1 MTCPQDQHPAAPR
14 RAVFSRRAAH
24 RALGGIAAGA
34 AAVATSARASTDLAQ
49 SEIVSDELEIIAHR
63 VFYGLDPVHELSAE
77 YLRGVGAGEGLFRL
91 NAYGDVEP
99 ELAQSSEMID
109 PFTWRVDLQPNVAFW
124 SGKPVDARA
133 VVESLERSRQLAPPA
148 ATPLNGIRIEP
159 ASDLSVV
166 FRADV
171 PIPGLL
177 LKLADVWLMIHN
189 AEAYGPQD
197 NAFDLGVADLTGY
210 FRVTEFETRVR
221 ALLVRNER
229 YWGVAPRTPRIRFTE
244 VVDEDARALAAL
256 SGEAHIV
263 RLIPTTA
270 ARQVERSRTMR
281 VVSPT
286 STTPSTVYLNTQKTP
301 FDDVRVRQ
309 ALAWAVDREEMA
321 LAYDGYATAIPSW
334 LAAGPMYPE
343 ARRVGYLHTDVTKAA
358 QLLDQAGWRLP
369 SGGGV
374 RTKDGAPLAFRLFW
388 HGTNNII
395 CEVLQAQWKKLGVQV
410 TVQGAADRGFLI
422 GMLEKGDWDA
432 LIQAWSVVGDPATI
446 VEGHLA
452 PDGVRNYPKFRDPAL
467 DTLLAGF
474 GQLLDPEERRQH
486 ALRAN
491 ELQAELVP
499 FIPLIALNYV
509 TAVSRS
515 VRNYVPHFDLWG
527 PSEMTP
533 DVWAAT

>member
-1 MTCPQDQHPAAPR
+1 MTNERDLSWR
-14 RAVFSRRAAH
+14 GRAGVHRRAA
-24 RALGGIAAGA
+24 LGRFGGLAAGA
-34 AAVATSARASTDLAQ
+34 IASAMSPTAAAQ
-49 SEIVSDELEIIAHR
+49 PELVSDELRIVAHR
-63 VFYGLDPVHELSAE
+63 VFYGLDPVHEFSAE

-91 NAYGDVEP
+91 NAYGEVEA
-99 ELAQSSEMID
+99 ELAQSYEMID
-109 PFTWRVDLQPNVAFW
+109 PFTWRVEVRPDVAFW

-148 ATPLNGIRIEP
+148 ATPLSGLRIEP
-159 ASDLSVV
+159 TGDLTVV

-177 LKLADVWLMIHN
+177 LKLSDVWLMIHN
-189 AEAYGPQD
+189 AEAYGPRD
-197 NAFDLGVADLTGY
+197 NPFDVGVADLTGY

-221 ALLVRNER
+221 ALLARNDR
-229 YWGVAPRTPRIRFTE
+229 YWGVAPRTPRIRFLE
-244 VVDEDARALAAL
+244 VTDENARTLAAL

-263 RLIPTTA
+263 RLINTSA
-270 ARQVERSRTMR
+270 ARQVERSRSMR
-281 VVSPT
+281 LVSPVGT
-286 STTPSTVYLNTQKTP
+286 SPSVVYLNTQKVP

-343 ARRVGYLHTDVTKAA
+343 ARRVGYLRTDVTKAA

-369 SGGGV
+369 PGGAV
-374 RTKDGAPLAFRLFW
+374 RMKDGAPLAFRLFW
-388 HGTNNII
+388 HGTNNVI
-395 CEVLQAQWKKLGVQV
+395 CEVLQEQWKKVGVQV
-410 TVQGAADRGFLI
+410 NVQGAADSGFLL
-422 GMLEKGDWDA
+422 GNLGRGDWDA
-432 LIQAWSVVGDPATI
+432 LIQAWSVIGDPATI

-452 PDGVRNYPKFRDPAL
+452 PEGVRNYPKFRDAAL
-467 DTLLAGF
+467 EGLLAGF
-474 GQLLDPEERRQH
+474 GQLVDAEERRQH

-499 FIPLIALNYV
+499 FIPLISRNYV
-509 TAVSRS
+509 TAVGRS

-527 PSEMTP
+527 PAELHP